1 MEKRKLIRGIAV
13 GVGVLAFAV
22 ALWQVVTLYNR
33 PKNPAVDRL
42 STINDSLYK
51 VIERNNA
58 ISNTLY
64 GKLDSI
70 TIKSDTIIER
80 QEITNKYYRNETY
93 NILNSNGN
101 AATKQFQSTIQK
113 SDSLLKSGFYTKTL
127 DLRYAVDKP

>member
-1 MEKRKLIRGIAV
+1 MEKRKLIKGTAI
-13 GVGVLAFAV
+13 GVGVLAALFATYQIV
-22 ALWQVVTLYNR
+22 KRGNQPT
-33 PKNPAVDRL
+33 NPAVDRL
-42 STINDSLYK
+42 YTINDSLYNI
-51 VIERNNA
+51 IERNNA

-64 GKLDSI
+64 SKLDSI
-70 TIKSDTIIER
+70 TVKSDTIIER

-127 DLRYAVDKP
+127 DLRHAADKP